1 MKEIK
6 VLQGAVTHE
15 GRPDPWGGGKREHG
29 DFRDENPPEIDW
41 METNPVVGQIDTH
54 PLNTTKNLPEV
65 DWSDTT
71 LDIDDPD
78 RPETKRYAFEGNY
91 YWGNGLGTLD
101 PNFDDGHEK
110 VSIDELE
117 DNTYFV
123 LPFGVGGLHSYLGI
137 DGDDAPKQWG
147 SIFDF
152 MSSRLL
158 DLIANKNGYLL
169 INYTQEGH
177 VESKAYRNLH
187 NELNI
192 YNIPAN
198 KVFFVASNLNGKK
211 QYKDFC
217 DRMPTLTKK
226 KMHIIEMNHMLE
238 SSNEI
243 YHQILNDDY
252 NKKIDELYPHKQ
264 SFVNKKDLDD
274 MRDTIR
280 EKYFL
285 CYNRVIREYRL
296 ALVAMIYEMGLQ
308 DKGIISC
315 GAKGVD
321 SIFGG
326 VFPNKIGDF
335 LKDEKQ
341 NELVSN
347 ALKKIK
353 PLYPID
359 ADGDID
365 AEFLPEWGS
374 GAVGQW
380 SNFAPQYKRVY
391 FNVITESCYYEDCIY
406 MSEKVFKP
414 ISQLVP
420 FIYLTNPFAMKKLR
434 EIGYKTF
441 QPWIDESYDEEVDND
456 KRFFMILDEI
466 KRLCSMSKEEIHK
479 WYYEMED
486 ILLYNQEHFANYKH
500 QDRLNCWTEISEV
513 IGG

>member
-1 MKEIK
+1 MKKIK
-6 VLQGAVTHE
+6 VLEGVVTHE
-15 GRPDPWGGGKREHG
+15 GRPDPWGGGGREHG
-29 DFRDENPPEIDW
+29 DFRDENQPEVNW
-41 METNPVVGQIDTH
+41 METTPESGKIDTH
-54 PLNTTKNLPEV
+54 PLNITKK
-65 DWSDTT
+65 S
-71 LDIDDPD
+71 
-78 RPETKRYAFEGNY
+78 GNY

-101 PNFDDGHEK
+101 PNFDDGPEK
-110 VSIDELE
+110 INIDELE

-137 DGDDAPKQWG
+137 GGDDAPKQWG

-158 DLIANKNGYLL
+158 GLIANKNGYLL

-177 VESKAYRNLH
+177 VDAKAYRNLH
-187 NELNI
+187 NELNM

-217 DRMPTLTKK
+217 DRMPTLTEK

-243 YHQILNDDY
+243 YHQIMNDDY

-308 DKGIISC
+308 DKGIISL

-335 LKDEKQ
+335 IEDKEQ
-341 NELVSN
+341 NEMVSN
-347 ALKKIK
+347 TLRKIK

-391 FNVITESCYYEDCIY
+391 FNIVTESCYYEDCIY

-420 FIYLTNPFAMKKLR
+420 FIYVSNPFSMSKFR
-434 EIGYKTF
+434 ELGFKTF
-441 QPWIDESYDEEVDND
+441 HPWIDESYDGEPDND
-456 KRFFMILDEI
+456 KRLFMILDEI
-466 KRLCSMSKEEIHK
+466 KRLCSMTKEEIHK

-500 QDRLNCWTEISEV
+500 QDRKNCWTEISEV

>member
-6 VLQGAVTHE
+6 ILEDVVRHE
-15 GRPDPWGGGKREHG
+15 GRPDPWGGGRREHG

-41 METNPVVGQIDTH
+41 METNPVLGKVNTH
-54 PLNTTKNLPEV
+54 PLEIGEK
-65 DWSDTT
+65 S
-71 LDIDDPD
+71 
-78 RPETKRYAFEGNY
+78 GNY
-91 YWGNGLGTLD
+91 YWGNGLGNLD
-101 PNFDDGHEK
+101 PHFDDGHEK

-177 VESKAYRNLH
+177 VDPKAYRNLH

-243 YHQILNDDY
+243 Y

-274 MRDTIR
+274 GRDTIR

-321 SIFGG
+321 EIFGG

-347 ALKKIK
+347 ALKNIK

-500 QDRLNCWTEISEV
+500 QDRKNCWTEISEV
-513 IGG
+513 VGG

>member
-15 GRPDPWGGGKREHG
+15 GRPDPWGGGKRDHG

-137 DGDDAPKQWG
+137 DTDDAPKQWG

-187 NELNI
+187 NELNV

-391 FNVITESCYYEDCIY
+391 FNVVTESCYYEDCIY